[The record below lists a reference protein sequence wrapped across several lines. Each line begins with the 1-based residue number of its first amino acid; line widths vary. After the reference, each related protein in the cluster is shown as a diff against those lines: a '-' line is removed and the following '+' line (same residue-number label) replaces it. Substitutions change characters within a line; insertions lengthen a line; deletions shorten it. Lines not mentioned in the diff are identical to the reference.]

1 MAEARLDRTTIL
13 DAAERIADSTGAG
26 GLTMRRVGV
35 EIGADPTAVYRH
47 FRNKSDLLAALADR
61 LFGQMLEATD
71 WTGTW
76 QDRLRST
83 MRRGHE
89 LYRAHPGFADVL
101 AESSDLSPNL
111 VQIAENALNLL
122 LEAGLSPADSARFF
136 HVLTDTVVG
145 AGLFHAANSDMFDQA
160 ASATLRREY
169 AVLPPDAFPASVAA
183 APYLYPDPNEVF
195 DLSIEILIAAIEARA
210 QATTTTR

>member
-1 MAEARLDRTTIL
+1 MAETRLDRTTIL

-47 FRNKSDLLAALADR
+47 FRNKNDLLAALADR

-71 WTGTW
+71 RSGTW

-101 AESSDLSPNL
+101 AESSDLSPN
-111 VQIAENALNLL
+111 VVRIAENALNLL

-136 HVLTDTVVG
+136 HVLTDAVVG
-145 AGLFHAANSDMFDQA
+145 AGLFHAANSDMFDEA

-169 AVLPPDAFPASVAA
+169 AALPPDTFPASVAA
-183 APYLYPDPNEVF
+183 APFLYPDPNEVF

>member
-1 MAEARLDRTTIL
+1 MVEARLDRTTIL
-13 DAAERIADSTGAG
+13 DAAERLADSAGAG
-26 GLTMRRVGV
+26 GLTMRRVGA

-47 FRNKSDLLAALADR
+47 FRSKNDLLAALADR
-61 LFGQMLEATD
+61 MFGQMLEATD
-71 WTGTW
+71 WSGSW

-111 VQIAENALNLL
+111 IQIAENALNLL
-122 LEAGLSPADSARFF
+122 LEAGLSPADTALFF
-136 HVLTDTVVG
+136 HVLTNTVVG
-145 AGLFHAANSDMFDQA
+145 TGLFHAANSDMFDYA
-160 ASATLRREY
+160 ASDTLRREY
-169 AVLPPDAFPASVAA
+169 AALPPDVYPACVTA
-183 APYLYPDPNEVF
+183 APFLYPDPIEVF
-195 DLSIEILIAAIEARA
+195 DLSIELLIAAIEARA

>member
-13 DAAERIADSTGAG
+13 DAAERIADGDGAS
-26 GLTMRRVGV
+26 GLTMRRVGA

-47 FRNKSDLLAALADR
+47 FRDKNELLAALADR

-71 WTGTW
+71 WSGSW

-89 LYRAHPGFADVL
+89 LYRTHPGFANVL
-101 AESSDLSPNL
+101 AESSDVSPNL
-111 VQIAENALNLL
+111 IRIAENALNLL
-122 LEAGLSPADSARFF
+122 LDAGLSPADAALFF
-136 HVLTDTVVG
+136 HVLTNTVVG
-145 AGLFHAANSDMFDQA
+145 TGLFHAANDDMFDA
-160 ASATLRREY
+160 TASDTLRREY
-169 AVLPPDAFPASVAA
+169 AALPPDAFPACVAT
-183 APYLYPDPNEVF
+183 APHLYHDPNEVF
-195 DLSIEILIAAIEARA
+195 DLNIEILIAAIEARG